1 MGAASVVVE
10 VDAIGVSQW
19 LPRGLGS
26 RVAVDSD
33 VHGGDVRFIDGK
45 HGLGLG
51 PSLGPV
57 EVDHNNGNIMGG
69 SAGGQDSKS

>member
-1 MGAASVVVE
+1 MRAASVVVE

-33 VHGGDVRFIDGK
+33 VHGGDVRLVGRE
-45 HGLGLG
+45 HRLVLESQLGLAAQ
-51 PSLGPV
+51 V
-57 EVDHNNGNIMGG
+57 YH
-69 SAGGQDSKS
+69 

>member
-45 HGLGLG
+45 HGLGL
-51 PSLGPV
+51 
-57 EVDHNNGNIMGG
+57 
-69 SAGGQDSKS
+69 